1 MVFPQ
6 TGILFQGET
15 DYELYLYRTNYIS
28 NLLHSGVDLRFVQ
41 AQVGHTDVTTA
52 LKYYYRITEN
62 IETRKQALLPSLAK
76 LEMSIRV
83 ESVWN
88 Q

>member
-41 AQVGHTDVTTA
+41 AQVGHTDVTTT
-52 LKYYYRITEN
+52 LKYYDRIVEDFAARR
-62 IETRKQALLPSLAK
+62 EALLPSLEK
-76 LEMSIRV
+76 L
-83 ESVWN
+83 
-88 Q
+88 

>member
-1 MVFPQ
+1 M
-6 TGILFQGET
+6 
-15 DYELYLYRTNYIS
+15 
-28 NLLHSGVDLRFVQ
+28 RFVQ